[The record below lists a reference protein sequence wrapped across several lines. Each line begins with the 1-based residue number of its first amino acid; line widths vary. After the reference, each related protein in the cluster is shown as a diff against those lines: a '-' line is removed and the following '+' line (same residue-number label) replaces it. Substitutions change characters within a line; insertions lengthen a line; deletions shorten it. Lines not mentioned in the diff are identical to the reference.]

1 MQMVIEFLRR
11 LKEGHVG
18 FVTSKYVEIIE
29 KPDAH
34 VRTTSILNEN
44 SIQAIFFVA
53 QSFIVR
59 REIIGNLY

>member
-44 SIQAIFFVA
+44 SIQAISLRTFARKFLTLIFF
-53 QSFIVR
+53 
-59 REIIGNLY
+59 